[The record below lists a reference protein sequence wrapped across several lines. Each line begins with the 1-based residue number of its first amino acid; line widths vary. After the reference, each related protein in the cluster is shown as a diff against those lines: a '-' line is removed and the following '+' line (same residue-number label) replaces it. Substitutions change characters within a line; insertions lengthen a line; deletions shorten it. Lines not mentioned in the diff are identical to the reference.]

1 MEARFLR
8 AALLAAA
15 FLSLGAGRPYYS
27 ARSQHFIVSAPTP
40 ELAQEISNAAE
51 KFRHDL
57 AIEWLGRPL
66 PEWQGVC
73 PIKADVSPGL
83 GAGGAT
89 SFVFRGGTPTE
100 WTMNI
105 QGSRERVLDSVLPHE
120 ITHTIFATHFGR
132 PLPRWADE
140 GGSTTVEHNS
150 EKAKQDK
157 FLVEFLT
164 TNRGIAFNDMFRMKD
179 YPKDILPLY
188 SQGYS
193 LARFFIQQGGKPKF
207 VQYVGEG
214 MRTSN
219 WTATT
224 KKFYGYSS
232 LSELQLTW
240 VDWVRQGTPLMPD
253 GSVPPALLASNRTSD
268 AVASTAG
275 QASSATP
282 VRNAVAT
289 APAPDPRNMT
299 GTQMAS
305 LMQQPRSRIPEGAL
319 ASWQT
324 AQSQNARV
332 FAQGDDSEMPPLP
345 PNYVAPT
352 PKPNALP
359 DAGEI
364 SRVSRPVSEG
374 WYARRRDQ
382 AQAAQAAQAAPASA
396 ASDSPPKADT
406 SAGTTNSAAQTS
418 PAPKNPQARSSPRVI
433 EAQPLNPTMSQTGQ
447 SASPKSNVVLEWTR
461 PADQPFVPRS
471 ELTGIAVNDSAT
483 LMR

>member
-27 ARSQHFIVSAPTP
+27 ARSQHFIVTAPTP
-40 ELAQEISNAAE
+40 ELAEEIKNAAE
-51 KFRHDL
+51 QYRHNL

-73 PIKADVSPGL
+73 PIKADVAPGL

-164 TNRGIAFNDMFRMKD
+164 TNRGIPFNHMFQMKD

-214 MRTSN
+214 MRTN
-219 WTATT
+219 WTAAT
-224 KKFYGYSS
+224 KKYYGYSS

-253 GSVPPALLASNRTSD
+253 GSVPAALLASNRTGD
-268 AVASTAG
+268 AAAGTAG
-275 QASSATP
+275 QAGGASQLTSSVTQPSTASP
-282 VRNAVAT
+282 VRNAVAS
-289 APAPDPRNMT
+289 APVPDSRNMT

-324 AQSQNARV
+324 TQSQNART
-332 FAQGDDSEMPPLP
+332 FAKADDSEMPPLP
-345 PNYVAPT
+345 PNY
-352 PKPNALP
+352 
-359 DAGEI
+359 
-364 SRVSRPVSEG
+364 
-374 WYARRRDQ
+374 
-382 AQAAQAAQAAPASA
+382 AA
-396 ASDSPPKADT
+396 
-406 SAGTTNSAAQTS
+406 
-418 PAPKNPQARSSPRVI
+418 
-433 EAQPLNPTMSQTGQ
+433 
-447 SASPKSNVVLEWTR
+447 
-461 PADQPFVPRS
+461 
-471 ELTGIAVNDSAT
+471 
-483 LMR
+483 